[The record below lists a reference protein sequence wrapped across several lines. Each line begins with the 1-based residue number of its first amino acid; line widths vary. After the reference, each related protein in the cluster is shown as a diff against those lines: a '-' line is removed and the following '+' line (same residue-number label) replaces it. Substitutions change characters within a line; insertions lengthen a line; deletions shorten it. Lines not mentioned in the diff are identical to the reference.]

1 MELSHFLCNGFKFN
15 KVIVM
20 ARGPHSAHSLYFFYR
35 QEGYFLLIFSVCT
48 PYVVANYIFPVA
60 EHFFSFYLSVRRL
73 LCERDK
79 RFDLLK

>member
-1 MELSHFLCNGFKFN
+1 MNVMELSHFLCNGFKFN

-20 ARGPHSAHSLYFFYR
+20 ARGPHSSHSLYFFYR
-35 QEGYFLLIFSVCT
+35 QEGFFLLIFS
-48 PYVVANYIFPVA
+48 VANYIFPVA